1 MSRLRSVT
9 TAIAVL
15 FIATPLIAQGT
26 TTIPDTTVRVAPAAS
41 SSVMPSATI
50 IGLIPSAGQTPS
62 WMNAIP
68 AAPVK
73 APQAAAFS
81 PIESGSTRENK
92 ALMIVGGAGIVAGAI
107 VGGHAGTAMMVG
119 GSLVGLV
126 GLWNYLK

>member
-26 TTIPDTTVRVAPAAS
+26 TTIPDTTVLATPAAVS
-41 SSVMPSATI
+41 SIVPSATI
-50 IGLIPSAGQTPS
+50 IDRSPLAGPAPS
-62 WMNAIP
+62 WTNAILT
-68 AAPVK
+68 APVK
-73 APQAAAFS
+73 APQATAFG
-81 PIESGSTRENK
+81 PIESGSTPENK
-92 ALMIVGGAGIVAGAI
+92 ALMIVGGAGILAGAI

-126 GLWNYLK
+126 GLWHYLK